1 MVGATAA
8 MSQITGQM
16 SSESKPDSLAIA
28 TAEEVL
34 RKIYGDDLAGCTVT
48 LDEIGRIIQEGA
60 EPRGLSELIDLYDK
74 LVDAIHL
81 ISTPP
86 DKGTVTDPAQLRDLL
101 GQRLDSIH
109 SLTSKA
115 RETINVFKNAQ
126 RQI

>member
-1 MVGATAA
+1 
-8 MSQITGQM
+8 M
-16 SSESKPDSLAIA
+16 SSDSKPDSLAVA

-48 LDEIGRIIQEGA
+48 LDEISRIIQQGV
-60 EPRGLSELIDLYDK
+60 EPRGITELIDLYDK

-86 DKGTVTDPAQLRDLL
+86 DKSAVTDPAQLRDLL

-115 RETINVFKNAQ
+115 RETIAVFKNVQ
-126 RQI
+126 KQI

>member
-1 MVGATAA
+1 
-8 MSQITGQM
+8 M
-16 SSESKPDSLAIA
+16 SSESKPDSLAMA

-48 LDEIGRIIQEGA
+48 LHEIGQIIQQGS
-60 EPRGLSELIDLYDK
+60 EPRGINELIDLYDK

-86 DKGTVTDPAQLRDLL
+86 DKTAVTDAAQLRDLL

-115 RETINVFKNAQ
+115 RQTIAVFKSAQ